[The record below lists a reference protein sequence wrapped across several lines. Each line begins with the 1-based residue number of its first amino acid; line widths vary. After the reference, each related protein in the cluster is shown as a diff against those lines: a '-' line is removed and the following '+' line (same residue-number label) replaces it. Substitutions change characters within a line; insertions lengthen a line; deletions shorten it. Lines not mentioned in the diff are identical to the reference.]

1 MINEILQDAETRMG
15 KSLDSLKTDL
25 SHIRTGKAS
34 VSLLDAI
41 TVDYY
46 GTPTPINQVAN
57 VSAPEPRLLTIQPW
71 DKTIIAAI
79 EKAIQKSDLGINP
92 NNDGTIIRL
101 PLPQLTT
108 ETRNELAKQAHKK
121 GEDAKVSVR
130 NIRRDANDSIKKLE
144 KNKEITSDEAKGAQD
159 DVQKITDGT
168 IVKID
173 KVVAEKEKDI
183 LSI

>member
-1 MINEILQDAETRMG
+1 MIEEILQDAEIRMG
-15 KSLDSLKTDL
+15 KSLDSLKNDL

-34 VSLLDAI
+34 VSLLDNI
-41 TVDYY
+41 MVEYY

-71 DKTIIAAI
+71 DKTIIGSI

-130 NIRRDANDSIKKLE
+130 NIRRDANDSVKKLE
-144 KNKEITSDEAKGAQD
+144 KSKEITSDETKGAQD
-159 DVQKITDGT
+159 DIQKLTDATIT
-168 IVKID
+168 KID
-173 KVVAEKEKDI
+173 KVVAEKESDI